1 VNEVTE
7 LFSRLF
13 VKDYKNV
20 KNSEVR
26 TRYGTMVSIV
36 GICVNVLLSAFKLVV
51 GVMFGSLAISADA
64 VNNLSDALSSVLS
77 FVSFKMSS
85 KPADRDHPFGHARI
99 EYVASMIVSFL
110 VLLIGFNLA
119 RESIEKMLSPSSHT
133 SFSILSVAVLIFS
146 ILMKLWLY
154 FFNSKIG
161 KKIDSEVMRATAT
174 DCLADI
180 ASGSAVLVSV
190 IVLRLFSVDIDAFV
204 GILVSLFIMFSGG
217 KILNDTKNF
226 ILGTAPEKETIDGIL
241 AIVGQYPE
249 ALGVHDMLVH
259 SYGAGNII
267 ASFHVEVDGNANIMK
282 SHDVIDNMEKR
293 IKTELGILC
302 TIHLDPLTT
311 DDETVNALRTEV
323 IEKIK
328 EISHE
333 LSIHDFR
340 VVTGETHT
348 NIIFDVAAPFELKM
362 SDSEIKEAIQEKIQ
376 EKSETYFTVIEVDR
390 F

>member
-1 VNEVTE
+1 MTE

-20 KNSEVR
+20 KNSDVR

-226 ILGTAPEKETIDGIL
+226 ILGTAPEKETLDGIL

-376 EKSETYFTVIEVDR
+376 EKSETYFSVIEVDR